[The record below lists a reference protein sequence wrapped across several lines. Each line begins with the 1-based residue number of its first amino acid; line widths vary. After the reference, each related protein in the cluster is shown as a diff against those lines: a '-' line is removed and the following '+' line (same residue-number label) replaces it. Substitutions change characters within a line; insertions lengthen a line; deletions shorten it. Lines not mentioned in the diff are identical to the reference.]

1 MILSVSQTQKSEK
14 LVETLINLD
23 PCDDSKGGKEYLKE
37 KKRKKK
43 ETLKKFWTT
52 QNDKKLLSLME
63 IHGEN

>member
-1 MILSVSQTQKSEK
+1 MSVSKTQNNEK
-14 LVETLINLD
+14 LAQTLINLD
-23 PCDDSKGGKEYLKE
+23 PCNDSKGGKEYLKE

-43 ETLKKFWTT
+43 EILKKFWTT